1 MLINVSNHPSARWGE
16 AQYQAAV
23 AAYGSIRDL
32 PFPQI
37 DPHWGL
43 DEVEME
49 AERYLGEICRAEP
62 FALAVHL
69 MGELV
74 FCYILARKL
83 EAIGIPCVAS
93 TTVREVIDHGDGR
106 KEAQFRFVRFRPYF

>member
-1 MLINVSNHPSARWGE
+1 
-16 AQYQAAV
+16 
-23 AAYGSIRDL
+23 
-32 PFPQI
+32 
-37 DPHWGL
+37 
-43 DEVEME
+43 
-49 AERYLGEICRAEP
+49 
-62 FALAVHL
+62 